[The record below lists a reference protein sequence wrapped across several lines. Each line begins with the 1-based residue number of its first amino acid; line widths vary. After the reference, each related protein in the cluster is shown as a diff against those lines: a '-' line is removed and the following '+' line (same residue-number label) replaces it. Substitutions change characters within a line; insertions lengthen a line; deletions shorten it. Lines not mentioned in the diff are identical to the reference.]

1 MGQDSCGV
9 GHWRLAG
16 LVNPG
21 AFSARS
27 SDPMN
32 EEVGSEEGPG
42 STPCVPRAHPCRARV
57 RMRLAH
63 AAQVGA
69 KIIIAPSSSSS
80 CEYERPTRVPEYPQS
95 TPLVVASVRDGTRAR
110 LTQRCCCGPECCAAS
125 VHTTTHPSTAGVS
138 VRRGGGGVAAGPPL
152 RRRGTMLPLL
162 RRRGTQLPLE
172 RSVRGVAPACGMP
185 LHPPVVHVGIV
196 VHDGDDD
203 DCAPSRAEVVASAGQ
218 PRVHH
223 PPETAAGNALSHHHV
238 RAAEG
243 PSSSLSCPTV
253 PEEDEPANNNDPP
266 RQPLPSS
273 FFCAPCHPGKRPPH
287 RSSTRKTSD
296 NPGGPSK
303 YTWSVPD
310 GNAHDSPSRERK

>member
-1 MGQDSCGV
+1 
-9 GHWRLAG
+9 
-16 LVNPG
+16 
-21 AFSARS
+21 
-27 SDPMN
+27 
-32 EEVGSEEGPG
+32 
-42 STPCVPRAHPCRARV
+42 
-57 RMRLAH
+57 MRLAH

-69 KIIIAPSSSSS
+69 KIIIAPSSSS

-203 DCAPSRAEVVASAGQ
+203 DDCAPSRAEVVASAGQ

-243 PSSSLSCPTV
+243 PSSLSCPTV
-253 PEEDEPANNNDPP
+253 PEEDEPANNDPP
-266 RQPLPSS
+266 PGSPVRVVFSAHPATQESGRPTAARPARLQTILE
-273 FFCAPCHPGKRPPH
+273 APR
-287 RSSTRKTSD
+287 STRGASPTATPTTRPRVNASDECSRSCSWQQAERTNPAAPTGVATS
-296 NPGGPSK
+296 PPAAAQRGSGG
-303 YTWSVPD
+303 
-310 GNAHDSPSRERK
+310 A